1 MKVCKRC
8 KKAKLE
14 SAFYRFSIK
23 GMEHYCKACY
33 KLSRDEQQQTPLAK
47 RIASFVDGLMA
58 IEAKRIASNVDKLM
72 ATEDW
77 RNCG

>member
-1 MKVCKRC
+1 MKLCERC
-8 KKAKLE
+8 KKDKLE
-14 SAFYRFSIK
+14 SEFWTFSIK

-47 RIASFVDGLMA
+47 RIVSIVEKLMA
-58 IEAKRIASNVDKLM
+58 AKAKQVTSIVDELM

-77 RNCG
+77 SLYD